1 MKARFRTVFVS
12 DLHLGTRRAR
22 AEEALD
28 FLTHIECEH
37 LFLVGDITDNHA
49 LKRRWYWRPTHGG
62 VVARLMEI
70 TAGKTRVTY
79 VPGNHDSEFRAF
91 CGERLAGVDVRE
103 DAVHETV
110 AGKRLLVIHG
120 DAFDG
125 AVMSTPWLAHLGGW
139 LYEWAIAAN
148 LALDRGLARLGLR
161 RSLAAKLRN
170 RSKRSQTFVR
180 QFERSAVEAA
190 RARDADGVVCGHLHM
205 PDRRTI
211 DGIDYC
217 NDGDWVDHAS
227 ALVEHTDGRLELID
241 WTRDRERLLA
251 SAAPPSNVVPFPAR
265 VPAPPPD
272 RRRA

>member
-1 MKARFRTVFVS
+1 MKARFRTIFIS

-28 FLTHIECEH
+28 FLAHVECDH
-37 LFLVGDITDNHA
+37 LFLVGDICDNHA
-49 LKRRWYWRPTHGG
+49 LKRRWYWQPAHGG
-62 VVARLMEI
+62 VVARLLEI
-70 TAGKTRVTY
+70 AGGSTHVTY

-91 CGERLAGVDVRE
+91 RGQSPAGVAVRE
-103 DAVHETV
+103 SAVHETA

-161 RSLAAKLRN
+161 RSLAAKLRG

-180 QFERSAVEAA
+180 QFERAAVGAA
-190 RARDADGVVCGHLHM
+190 HGHGADGVVCGHLHM

-217 NDGDWVDHAS
+217 NDGDWVDHTT
-227 ALVEHTDGRLELID
+227 ALVEHRDGRLELID
-241 WTRDRERLLA
+241 WATDRGRLLT
-251 SAAPPSNVVPFPAR
+251 PSNVVPFPVR
-265 VPAPPPD
+265 YPTPEPD